1 MSEIKSLKE
10 IAKDSRKQV
19 KAEFPLCK
27 FSIRTE
33 YYSMGQSLHVVLVK
47 APFRV
52 FKTED
57 EIREHFRTNGWGR
70 YDERDITNIVYD
82 ISRGHTQVNDHYID
96 ESVIYTDE
104 AKIILKRVREIV
116 NKDNWDR
123 SDIQT
128 DYFDVHFY
136 LHMSIGTWER
146 PLEVVA

>member
-1 MSEIKSLKE
+1 MGEIKSLKE
-10 IAKDSRKQV
+10 IAKDSRKQI
-19 KAEFPLCK
+19 KEEFPLYK

-33 YYSMGQSLHVVLVK
+33 YYSMGRSLHVCLVK

-57 EIREHFRTNGWGR
+57 EIRETFRTHGYGR
-70 YDERDITNIVYD
+70 YDERDVTNLVYD
-82 ISRGHTQVNDHYID
+82 IQRGHTQVNDYYID
-96 ESVIYTDE
+96 ESPLYTDE
-104 AKIILKRVREIV
+104 AKLVLKRVKEIV
-116 NKDNWDR
+116 NKDNWDH

-146 PLEVVA
+146 PLEVMA